1 MCPVYLAT
9 WRSRATLVTLPF
21 HARPGTK
28 ATCES
33 TEQSIKATKTDT
45 ANSGKYFMNISPRGG
60 KVICTG
66 KDREMQGFFCCLFFW
81 FSRSSVPDSTAAA
94 SRNEG
99 ADERKMLLFS

>member
-9 WRSRATLVTLPF
+9 GRSRATLVTLSF
-21 HARPGTK
+21 HASPGTK

-33 TEQSIKATKTDT
+33 AEQSIKVKKTDT
-45 ANSGKYFMNISPRGG
+45 TNTNKYFLNILPRGR
-60 KVICTG
+60 KVICTV
-66 KDREMQGFFCCLFFW
+66 KDCKIQRFFCCLFVL
-81 FSRSSVPDSTAAA
+81 FSRSSVPDSTAVA